1 MVCLT
6 TIVLQELH
14 TDILDLI
21 EQLTEL
27 IHGEHTEE
35 QHHTN
40 KTSEQIAALACKVKE
55 APDVYLHGQVSMRTC
70 F

>member
-1 MVCLT
+1 MFS

-14 TDILDLI
+14 TDIMDLI
-21 EQLTEL
+21 VHLTEL
-27 IHGEHTEE
+27 MHGKHTEE

-40 KTSEQIAALACKVKE
+40 KTSVQIAALACKVKE

-70 F
+70 L